1 MKDLSPSLKIP
12 SFLIHSFLYPKITS
26 ILSRGR
32 VTANIKGGQKEEEED
47 GDLDRKEE
55 KEELGVDED
64 GNIYP
69 FININSLSL
78 LGIYGFY

>member
-1 MKDLSPSLKIP
+1 M
-12 SFLIHSFLYPKITS
+12 
-26 ILSRGR
+26 
-32 VTANIKGGQKEEEED
+32 TANTKAGQKEEEED

-55 KEELGVDED
+55 EEELGVDED

-78 LGIYGFY
+78 LGIYGFIN

>member
-1 MKDLSPSLKIP
+1 VKDLSPSLKIP

-32 VTANIKGGQKEEEED
+32 VTANTKGGHKEEEEEE
-47 GDLDRKEE
+47 DRKEE

-78 LGIYGFY
+78 LGIYGYIN